1 MGNSKLTLIGLY
13 NYDDSIFDNMIIP
26 SALNREDLK
35 MNILLEAGEFE
46 VLYSDF
52 EFFKAAIGFW
62 SKKNISVWDELYAT
76 TQYEYNPIENYDRKE
91 NRTNTQT
98 RNLQWSDNETRNLA
112 DNNTETRNLVSTGS
126 DTGTIQNDGSSDTD
140 STASRSQTTSGRA
153 YNDSD
158 LVSKESVSESSTGSE
173 DVTTESTETR
183 NLSSRGTDTGTVTNQ
198 ATSTGTDNRAGTD
211 TGTVGFTETANI
223 HGNIGVMST
232 QQMIEM
238 QRDVVK
244 FNPMDYIINDF
255 KHAFCVMKY

>member
-13 NYDDSIFDNMIIP
+13 NYDDTIFDNMVIP
-26 SALNREDLK
+26 SQVNREDVI
-35 MNILLEAGEFE
+35 MNILMDAGEFE

-52 EFFKAAIGFW
+52 DFFKAAIGFW
-62 SKKNISVWDELYAT
+62 SRKNIGVWNELYST

-91 NRTNTQT
+91 SRTNTQT
-98 RNLQWSDNETRNLA
+98 RDLRWTDNETRNLA
-112 DNNTETRNLVSTGS
+112 DSNTETRNLQSSGT
-126 DTGTIQNDGSSDTD
+126 DTGTIQNVGSSETD
-140 STASRSQTTSGRA
+140 SSGSRSQTTSGRA
-153 YNDSD
+153 FNDTD

-173 DVTTESTETR
+173 DVDTSSTETR
-183 NLSSRGTDTGTVTNQ
+183 NLHSSGTDTGTVTNQ

-211 TGTVGFTETANI
+211 AGTVGFSETATI

-244 FNPMDYIINDF
+244 FNIMDVIIYDF